1 MTNGWKQKMYKIIS
15 ILEEKRIT
23 ATAELTLTLAQCCHC
38 GEIHTILK
46 QNVLRANKEN
56 RKHCSKCV
64 KENFHLMTNTR
75 IWSIWKGMI
84 SRATKEYDRSYILY
98 GGKGKGVAKEWLDFK
113 NFYSDMKETY
123 SDNLTLDRIDNS
135 KGYSKDNCRWAT
147 NMEQQANKI
156 NNRVLVYKGKQMHLS
171 EFCRVVN
178 ISRGAIT
185 PRLNLGMTPEDA
197 VTNYLNSKYPK
208 NRRSRKYLI

>member
-1 MTNGWKQKMYKIIS
+1 
-15 ILEEKRIT
+15 
-23 ATAELTLTLAQCCHC
+23 
-38 GEIHTILK
+38 
-46 QNVLRANKEN
+46 
-56 RKHCSKCV
+56 
-64 KENFHLMTNTR
+64 MTNTR